1 MKNSLVSLA
10 LLTVVSGTAFGH
22 QVFDQS
28 CDDSAA
34 AEASATRV
42 ERTSSIINAPGIS
55 NGRIGIGGAT
65 TGNKATEAS
74 KCYAS
79 TPEANSLRGETP
91 NTPETDRTAALT
103 FCRMGGYANTVD
115 CAKDIIDKGLAD
127 DATNCLNNFQRASKK
142 FDLVS
147 HQIGSA
153 AVGKGYWHENYETS
167 KDEGTHRHN
176 YSEPLRKAAAN
187 KFIAEQIAY
196 ERERRALNSH
206 STSTSTTENTARGI
220 EGNVGDSKGI
230 VGINGSR
237 TVENGSDKTTTFET
251 GSLTQSEIKAIE
263 DWAGPYAINNPSVA
277 GYDPDI
283 FCKIDEPYCKN
294 AKGDRLPNNSYQPQI
309 KTPESQKE
317 ESRSTTPPPKR
328 SSENSDSPH
337 TPTKSASDNI
347 DNNLVVGNGGTW
359 AGEPSKPS
367 DGSLWADFGQD
378 DPGNNPLGNCIFDAH
393 REKIEHGTD
402 KTYDNGGSADTRTQ
416 AQKKRDAETLLQ
428 KGICDEQYF
437 GRDYCTNWKKKREL
451 IDSAP
456 DVLDDKGPVI
466 APGHQRERPG
476 YLHFDQDSLPIIVP
490 DLGPNVVPGAS
501 GGNTKI
507 PKFK

>member
-1 MKNSLVSLA
+1 MI
-10 LLTVVSGTAFGH
+10 SGTAFSH

-34 AEASATRV
+34 AEASASKA
-42 ERTSSIINAPGIS
+42 ENTSGVKNAPGIP

-65 TGNKATEAS
+65 SGNKAAEAS

-103 FCRMGGYANTVD
+103 FCRMGGYVNTVD

-127 DATNCLNNFQRASKK
+127 DATNCLNSFQRASKK

-167 KDEGTHRHN
+167 KDEGTHRHG

-220 EGNVGDSKGI
+220 EGNVGDSRGI

-251 GSLTQSEIKAIE
+251 GSLTQSEIKEIK
-263 DWAGPYAINNPSVA
+263 DWAGPYARNNPSVA
-277 GYDPDI
+277 GYVPDI

-294 AKGDRLPNNSYQPQI
+294 AKGEQLPNPSYQPQI
-309 KTPESQKE
+309 KKPEPKKE
-317 ESRSTTPPPKR
+317 ESRPTPPPSKR
-328 SSENSDSPH
+328 SSDNNDSH
-337 TPTKSASDNI
+337 DTPTRSASDNT
-347 DNNLVVGNGGTW
+347 DNNLVVGNGGIW

-367 DGSLWADFGQD
+367 DGSVWADFGQD
-378 DPGNNPLGNCIFDAH
+378 EPGNNPLGNCIFNAH

-402 KTYDNGGSADTRTQ
+402 KTYDNGGNADTRSE
-416 AQKKRDAETLLQ
+416 AQKKRDAEALLK
-428 KGICDEQYF
+428 KGICDEKYF
-437 GRDYCTNWKKKREL
+437 GRDYCSNWKKRRQI
-451 IDSAP
+451 IDA
-456 DVLDDKGPVI
+456 
-466 APGHQRERPG
+466 APGVFDDQKPIITPGQQLERPG
-476 YLHFDQDSLPIIVP
+476 YPHFDPDSAPINIPAGLEPKVSPSGKLP
-490 DLGPNVVPGAS
+490 
-501 GGNTKI
+501 KI
-507 PKFK
+507 R